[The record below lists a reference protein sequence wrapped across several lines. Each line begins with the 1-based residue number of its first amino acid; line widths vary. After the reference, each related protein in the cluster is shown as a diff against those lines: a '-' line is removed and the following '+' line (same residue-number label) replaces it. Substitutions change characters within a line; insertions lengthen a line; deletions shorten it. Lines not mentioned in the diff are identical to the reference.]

1 LIDLSSTPYSIFTIG
16 FLGACKRVHAPFLS
30 RQVSKK
36 NGYLSNYLI
45 LIFKIMKTDIQIQ
58 KDVMDELKWDPF
70 LVSSEIGV
78 AVKNGIVTLSGIVDT
93 YAKKL
98 TAETATKRVAGV
110 KAVAMDIQVGLSPKY
125 LKTDAE
131 IAEAVLNA
139 LKWHS
144 AVQEDKIKIKV
155 ENGDVKLE
163 GVVDWEYQRTNA
175 KHAIE
180 NLTGVRSV
188 INLITVKPKVEAAD
202 LKHKISAA
210 FHRSA
215 TIDSGKIFTVID
227 GTKVTLRG
235 KVRSFAEFEEA
246 ENAVWAAPGVL
257 TVNNQLEVEEP
268 EYAY

>member
-1 LIDLSSTPYSIFTIG
+1 
-16 FLGACKRVHAPFLS
+16 
-30 RQVSKK
+30 
-36 NGYLSNYLI
+36 
-45 LIFKIMKTDIQIQ
+45 MKTDIQIQ
-58 KDVMDELKWDPF
+58 NDVMEELKWDPF

-78 AVKNGIVTLSGIVDT
+78 AVKNGVVTLSGIVDT

-110 KAVAMDIQVGLSPKY
+110 KAVAVDIKVGISPKY

-144 AVQEDKIKIKV
+144 AVQEDKIKVQV
-155 ENGDVKLE
+155 ENGNVKLE

-175 KHAIE
+175 KMAIT

-188 INLITVKPKVEAAD
+188 TNLITVKPRIEVTD
-202 LKHKISAA
+202 LQKKISAA

-215 TIDSGKIFTVID
+215 TIDAGRIKTFINGS
-227 GTKVTLRG
+227 KVTLSG
-235 KVRSFAEFEEA
+235 KVRSFAESEEA
-246 ENAVWAAPGVL
+246 EDAVWAAPGVL
-257 TVNNQLEVEEP
+257 TVDNQLEIEEP